1 MLDNS
6 AKTKLDHYSRKLMN
20 NGFAMTAVAL
30 MALSL
35 PVAYT
40 NCSAK
45 FGFEASDDSKLASLN
60 SSGVIVINGGNE
72 FTNSDAVTLSISHIS
87 AEQMYVTN
95 DPTCETGGTWQSIA
109 SSLPWTLA
117 NKNSSASVHVKFS
130 NDGDGGVT
138 SGCVNDVITHDD
150 LPPTLS
156 VTTAP
161 PAFTNAGNVA
171 AIFASQDSGSG
182 VDRAACDVGAGS
194 SANECTPS
202 GMSLVNP
209 AEGSY
214 SYTIEVRDRAGNV
227 SDPSTVSFVV
237 DRTAPTVTLN
247 MTPSRISN
255 QVRSEFRFS
264 GSDAGSGV
272 EKYECRMGAA
282 ATFASIPFAA
292 CPDVKVENLSAGA
305 MKFEV
310 KAFDKAGNPSSVAS
324 YEWTIDLSAP
334 TVMITKMPSA
344 YSNQVNSA
352 IEFTGTDDGG
362 ALASYECKLDDGAY
376 APCTSP
382 HNIANL
388 AEGSRTFSVIGVDVA
403 GNRSSPASYTWI
415 VDTTLPTI
423 SIATRP
429 DAITNSTTA
438 TFGLVATDAGGI
450 DLVECQLND
459 GAYAPCTLTSTYNA
473 LVDGDRSF
481 RARAKDRAGNMSAVA
496 SYAWKIDTSKPT
508 VMITSGPGRWIKI
521 RAATLEFTGADVNV
535 ATGLPALQ
543 LQCKL
548 NDGNF
553 AACTSPTAYSGL
565 NEGSYLFTLRAV
577 DAAGNM
583 SNELT
588 HMWGVDLTP
597 PSINFG
603 RQPLS
608 IVYRGESAEIFYA
621 VTDPGTTASGV
632 ASVMCGINDVLAT
645 CTAESTKKYTLTQ
658 PGNYKFSVI
667 AKDNAGNEATN
678 YVEWQVSNRS
688 YEQRQLIDVRRLTKI
703 DVLVVIDNSG
713 SMKTEHQNM
722 AARFGTFLDQLNGLD
737 WRVGIVTTDPRN
749 VTRGDGKLIEFLDKD
764 GNATAKYMID
774 STMSRT
780 MAQEWFAKT
789 IQMPTNGSGNEQ
801 GIAMTYRAIQ
811 RAQNNSGT
819 DARNFALIRSDSA
832 LAVLVTTDSDETNSA
847 GTQDQNKPEFVAN
860 YIKSVY
866 PGKPFSYHSIIVPL
880 GDSVCVK
887 QNGNEGYGYAYD
899 AMSRLTGGST
909 GTVCATDYGSQLM
922 SIGQATQELIR
933 SVALACAPIDT
944 NGDGQPEMQIT
955 TANGSMAPAYTIV
968 GLRINFV
975 TPLPLGSTTL
985 TYNCVAPLLN

>member
-1 MLDNS
+1 MLENS
-6 AKTKLDHYSRKLMN
+6 AKTAFKHYSRKLVN

-60 SSGVIVINGGNE
+60 SSGVIVINNGND
-72 FTNSDAVTLSISHIS
+72 FTNSDAVTLSISHVS

-95 DPTCETGGTWQSIA
+95 DPTCETGGSWQSVA
-109 SSLPWTLA
+109 ASLPWTLA

-138 SGCVNDVITHDD
+138 SGCVSDAIVHDD

-161 PAFTNAGNVA
+161 PAFTNAGSVA
-171 AIFASQDSGSG
+171 AVFASQDSGSG
-182 VDRAACDVGAGS
+182 VDQAICEVGTGAA
-194 SANECTPS
+194 ANECTPS
-202 GMSLVNP
+202 GMSLVSP
-209 AEGSY
+209 AEGSH

-227 SDPSTVSFVV
+227 SDPSMVSFVV

-272 EKYECRMGAA
+272 EKFECRMGAA
-282 ATFASIPFAA
+282 ATFASLPFVA
-292 CPDVKVENLSAGA
+292 CPDIIVENLAAGA

-310 KAFDKAGNPSSVAS
+310 KAIDRAGNPSAVAS
-324 YEWTIDLSAP
+324 YDWTIDLTAP
-334 TVMITKMPSA
+334 TVMITKMPSS

-352 IEFTGTDDGG
+352 FEFSGTDDGG
-362 ALASYECKLDDGAY
+362 ALASYECKLDAATY
-376 APCTSP
+376 VACTSP
-382 HNIANL
+382 HNVTNL
-388 AEGSRTFSVIGVDVA
+388 SEGSHTFSVVGIDVA
-403 GNRSSPASYTWI
+403 GNRSSPASYTWT

-423 SIATRP
+423 SIATKP
-429 DAITNSTTA
+429 DAITNSTSA
-438 TFGLVATDAGGI
+438 TFSLIAADAGGI
-450 DLVECQLND
+450 DLIECQLND
-459 GAYAPCTLTSTYNA
+459 GAYAPCTATSTYNN

-481 RARAKDRAGNMSAVA
+481 RARAKDRAGNTSAVA
-496 SYAWKIDTSKPT
+496 AYTWKIDTSKPT
-508 VMITSGPGRWIKI
+508 ATITTGPDRWIKI
-521 RAATLEFTGADVNV
+521 RAATLSFTGADVNV

-543 LQCKL
+543 LQCKI
-548 NDGNF
+548 NDGTF

-577 DAAGNM
+577 DAAGNI
-583 SNELT
+583 SNEAT
-588 HMWGVDLTP
+588 NMWGVDLTP

-621 VTDPGTTASGV
+621 VTDPGTSASGV
-632 ASVMCGINDVLAT
+632 ASVMCGLNDVLAT
-645 CTAESTKKYTLTQ
+645 CTAENTKKYNLTQ
-658 PGNYKFSVI
+658 PGNYKFSVV
-667 AKDNAGNEATN
+667 AKDNAGNESKN
-678 YVEWQVSNRS
+678 SVEWQVSDKF

-713 SMKTEHQNM
+713 SMKTEHENM

-737 WRVGIVTTDPRN
+737 WRVGIVTTDAKTD
-749 VTRGDGKLIEFLDKD
+749 VVKGDGKLVEFLDKN
-764 GNATAKYMID
+764 GNATSTYMID
-774 STMSRT
+774 SRMNKAT
-780 MAQEWFAKT
+780 AQEWFAKT
-789 IQMPTNGSGNEQ
+789 IQMPTNGSGDEQ

-819 DARNFALIRSDSA
+819 DARNYALFRADAA
-832 LAVLVTTDSDETNSA
+832 LAVLVTTDADETNRS
-847 GTQDQNKPEFVAN
+847 GTQNQNKPEFVLN
-860 YIKSVY
+860 YIKTVY

-887 QNGNEGYGYAYD
+887 QNGNEGYGYSYD

-909 GTVCATDYGSQLM
+909 GTVCASDYGSQLTA
-922 SIGQATQELIR
+922 IGQATQDLVR
-933 SVALACAPIDT
+933 SVALACAPVDT
-944 NGDGQPEMQIT
+944 NADGMPEMQIVT
-955 TANGSMAPAYTIV
+955 SNGSTAPAFTIT
-968 GLRINFV
+968 GMRINFA

-985 TYNCVAPLLN
+985 IYNCVSPL